1 MKITKRQLRKIIAE
15 EYTAVY
21 GSRKPAKKST
31 SRQRKI
37 VEAKKK
43 RAILAEA
50 RRNYNQDQVLEEGLG
65 SFLKKLGGMFG
76 KAMKQATTVY
86 GTVQGAWKEV
96 SDNIDL
102 KEDQRKEFEE
112 AIKRDAIELGKEFTT
127 HVQRMPEFKKIADS
141 FSEEDKDKKQ
151 KELFAAALSLFKAT
165 VALPDPA
172 AAS

>member
-1 MKITKRQLRKIIAE
+1 MKITKRQIRKIIAE

-21 GSRKPAKKST
+21 GSRKPAKKPT

-76 KAMKQATTVY
+76 KAMKQATTTY
-86 GTVQGAWKEV
+86 NTVQGAWKEV

-112 AIKRDAIELGKEFTT
+112 AIKRDAIDLGKEFTS
-127 HVQRMPEFKKIADS
+127 HVKRMPEFKKIADS

-172 AAS
+172 AAP